1 MVLFEADSAGHLEQ
15 IIQTFPLIKAGYA
28 DYQVW
33 DLAPYPAFIEQ
44 P

>member
-1 MVLFEADSAGHLEQ
+1 MVLFEANSAEHLEQ
-15 IIQTFPLIKAGYA
+15 IIQTFPLIKADYA

-33 DLAPYPAFIEQ
+33 DLAPYPAFMTV